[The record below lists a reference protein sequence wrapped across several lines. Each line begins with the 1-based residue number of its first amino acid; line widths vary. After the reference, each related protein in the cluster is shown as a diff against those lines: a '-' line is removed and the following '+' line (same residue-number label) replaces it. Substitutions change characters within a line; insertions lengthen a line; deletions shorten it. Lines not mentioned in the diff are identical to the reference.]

1 MNKSATASFDL
12 KISLYGIAMVIAC
25 CILVGRLFHLQI
37 RSGTAF
43 SKQSKRN
50 FTRYEQIISLR
61 GNILDCSGNI
71 LATNRPVTDLYWQ
84 GTGAK
89 RLTPEHLAQLT
100 QLTQILGIPPFEN
113 YDELNRTERYLRKIP
128 LATDISF
135 EQLSKIIELFP
146 DESNVKL
153 VTHFK
158 RFYPYQSIA
167 SHILGY
173 LAYIDKSCE
182 GKTGIEKIFED
193 TLRGKEGSIMR
204 IINSIG
210 AHLAEYEIEKTLQGK
225 HIITTLDLS
234 LQKLAEEVFPPGIS
248 GCFILMD
255 PATGAL
261 KVCLSRP
268 SFNPNIFTAP
278 ISCETWDAL
287 QEHQPFLNRISSAAY
302 PIGSTFKL
310 ITVSAA
316 LETGI
321 IEQHSAWNCLG
332 STTFAGRKY
341 HCVRKEGHGLLTTKL
356 AMAHSC
362 NIPFFE
368 IGKKIDM
375 DIITQYAQIFGLGR
389 VTGSLFPEATGL
401 VPSRAWKR
409 KVKHERWWTGE
420 TLSAMIGQTFLLATP
435 LQIARMVASI
445 ETGFLV
451 TPRIIEST
459 PITCEHLKIKLETRH
474 FLQKSMHASVTK
486 GTARWLD
493 RLHNKDFIIHAKTS
507 TAQTSSLD
515 KLKEGAEF
523 LEHSWLASN
532 FTYKNYPPLTMVI
545 LTEKTGRTGI
555 PPRIAYNFLRGY
567 KTLMDIKKPDHLPTP
582 KEPELVEEIPAQE
595 EFLQD

>member
-1 MNKSATASFDL
+1 MNKSAATSFDI
-12 KISLYGIAMVIAC
+12 KISLYGLIMILAC

-37 RSGTAF
+37 RQGSAF
-43 SKQSKRN
+43 ATQSKRN
-50 FTRYEQIISLR
+50 FTRYEQTLSLR
-61 GNILDCSGNI
+61 GNILDCSGTI

-84 GTGAK
+84 GSGAK
-89 RLTPEHLAQLT
+89 RLTLEHLAQLA
-100 QLTQILGIPPFEN
+100 QLATILGIPSFEN
-113 YDELNRTERYLRKIP
+113 YEELNKVERQAKKIP

-146 DESNVKL
+146 EGTNIKL

-158 RFYPYQSIA
+158 RFYPYQSLA

-173 LAYIDKSCE
+173 LAYIDKSGE
-182 GKTGIEKIFED
+182 GKTGIEKLFEE
-193 TLRGKEGSIMR
+193 TLRGKDGSIMR

-210 AHLAEYEIEKTLQGK
+210 TYLAEYELEKTLQGQ
-225 HIITTLDLS
+225 HIVTTLDLP

-268 SFNPNIFTAP
+268 TFDPNIFTAP
-278 ISCETWDAL
+278 ISCETWNAL
-287 QEHQPFLNRISSAAY
+287 QEHKPFLNRICAASY

-316 LETGI
+316 LETGL

-332 STTFAGRKY
+332 YSSFAGRKY

-375 DIITQYAQIFGLGR
+375 DLITHYANLFGLGR
-389 VTGSLFPEATGL
+389 ATGSIFPEATGL

-451 TPRIIEST
+451 TPRIMETT
-459 PITCEHLKIKLETRH
+459 PIVCEPLAIKLETRR

-507 TAQTSSLD
+507 TAQTSSLE
-515 KLKEGAEF
+515 KLKDGAEF

-532 FTYKNYPPLTMVI
+532 FTYKNYPPLTLVI
-545 LTEKTGRTGI
+545 ITEKTGRTGI
-555 PPRIAYNFLRGY
+555 PPRIAYNFLKGY
-567 KTLMDIKKPDHLPTP
+567 KTLMDTKKPDPVPLLTES
-582 KEPELVEEIPAQE
+582 EPGEEIVLQE
-595 EFLQD
+595 SFIHD